1 MIRRP
6 PRSTLF
12 PYTTLFRSDKVVRK
26 CNGLI
31 GALVKASPYLDRNLL
46 RMAYVALVRSH
57 LDYCSTL
64 LMSASVTQLRKLDVI
79 QRKAAR
85 AIMNVSKDA
94 HSAPLLE
101 ELSLESLSAR
111 RYKHS
116 LVIIQNVLCGNC
128 HPALS
133 EFFAIQSDDSMVIPG
148 KSKLRLGDKR
158 FRVLGVEV
166 YNKFLS
172 TI

>member
-1 MIRRP
+1 MA
-6 PRSTLF
+6 
-12 PYTTLFRSDKVVRK
+12 RK

-31 GALVKASPYLDRNLL
+31 GALRKASPYLVRNLL

-57 LDYCSTL
+57 LDYCSTI
-64 LMSASVTQLRKLDVI
+64 LMSASATQLEKLDVI

-85 AIMNVSKDA
+85 AIMNVSRVA

-101 ELSLESLSAR
+101 ELSLEPLSDRHFRHSLS
-111 RYKHS
+111 
-116 LVIIQNVLCGNC
+116 VIQNVLCGNC

-133 EFFAIQSDDSMVIPG
+133 EFFTLQPDDSIVGLIPR
-148 KSKLRLGDKR
+148 KSKLKLGDKR
-158 FRVLGVEV
+158 FRVRGVDV

-172 TI
+172 IN